1 MPKLDLDA
9 IPQTNATGYPAP
21 YDAEVEGRWYRRLT
35 PVAGLTR
42 MGASHV
48 VLKPGAWSSQRH
60 WHSAEDE
67 LVVMLAGEAVL
78 VEDPGSGSGAG
89 NGESIVRPGDI
100 LAWPAGEENGHHL
113 QNRSDA
119 DCVFVAIGAGP
130 KDEDSGEYPDIDMVF
145 DAAGYARKDGTRYA
159 AKRTP

>member
-9 IPQTNATGYPAP
+9 IPPTNATGYPAP
-21 YDAEVEGRWYRRLT
+21 YDAEVDCRWYRRLA

-60 WHSAEDE
+60 WHSAQDE
-67 LVVMLAGEAVL
+67 LVVMLEGEAVL
-78 VEDPGSGSGAG
+78 VEDG
-89 NGESIVRPGDI
+89 GESIVRPGDV
-100 LAWPAGEENGHHL
+100 LAWPAGERNGHHL

-119 DCVFVAIGAGP
+119 DCVFVSIGAGP

-145 DAAGYARKDGTRYA
+145 DAEGYARRDGTRYD

>member
-1 MPKLDLDA
+1 MPKLDLEA

-21 YDAEVEGRWYRRLT
+21 HDKAVQGRWYRRLA
-35 PVAGLTR
+35 PAAGLTR

-67 LVVMLAGEAVL
+67 LVVMLEGEAVL
-78 VEDPGSGSGAG
+78 VEDD
-89 NGESIVRPGDI
+89 GEIIVRTGDV
-100 LAWPAGEENGHHL
+100 LAWPAGETNGHHL
-113 QNRSDA
+113 QNRSDT

-145 DAAGYARKDGTRYA
+145 DAEGYARKDGTRYP